1 MISSLKD
8 WFPSIQFNTDN
19 LRAGCAHLKHFSWT
33 DIMEE
38 EFRQVKEIFTH
49 QIRLSPFDVE
59 KRINIATDGANSS
72 GVGFVLFQNA
82 DDLKQGENV
91 SIVKANSSGLR
102 EGQTQYSAV
111 DTEVLALKFACDASF
126 YYLYGAPL
134 IHVYTDCISLE
145 GIFNK
150 PLGDIKNRRIRDMV
164 EKLIGF
170 NFQFHYVPAEKKS
183 DH

>member
-1 MISSLKD
+1 M
-8 WFPSIQFNTDN
+8 
-19 LRAGCAHLKHFSWT
+19 KHFSWT
-33 DIMEE
+33 DTMEE

-82 DDLKQGENV
+82 DDLKQGEDV
-91 SIVKANSSGLR
+91 SIIKANSSGLR
-102 EGQTQYSAV
+102 ECQKQYSVV

-145 GIFNK
+145 CIFNK
-150 PLGDIKNRRIRDMV
+150 PIGDIKNRRIRDMV
-164 EKLIGF
+164 RR
-170 NFQFHYVPAEKKS
+170 
-183 DH
+183 

>member
-1 MISSLKD
+1 M
-8 WFPSIQFNTDN
+8 
-19 LRAGCAHLKHFSWT
+19 G
-33 DIMEE
+33 
-38 EFRQVKEIFTH
+38 
-49 QIRLSPFDVE
+49 
-59 KRINIATDGANSS
+59 TDGANSS
-72 GVGFVLFQNA
+72 GMGFALFQNV

-102 EGQTQYSAV
+102 DCQKQYSTV

-150 PLGDIKNRRIRDMV
+150 DIKNTRIRDMV
-164 EKLIGF
+164 EKLMGF
-170 NFQFHYVPAEKKS
+170 NFQFHIGSKM
-183 DH
+183 

>member
-1 MISSLKD
+1 
-8 WFPSIQFNTDN
+8 
-19 LRAGCAHLKHFSWT
+19 
-33 DIMEE
+33 MEE
-38 EFRQVKEIFTH
+38 EFNAVKKVFTH

-59 KRINIATDGANSS
+59 KRINIVTDSANSS

-102 EGQTQYSAV
+102 DCQKQYSAV

-126 YYLYGAPL
+126 YFLYGAPI
-134 IHVYTDCISLE
+134 IHVYTDCSSLE

-150 PLGDIKNRRIRDMV
+150 PLGDIMNRRIRDMV
-164 EKLIGF
+164 EKLMCF
-170 NFQFHYVPAEKKS
+170 TFQFHYVPTEKMRS
-183 DH
+183 LIIFQD

>member
-1 MISSLKD
+1 
-8 WFPSIQFNTDN
+8 
-19 LRAGCAHLKHFSWT
+19 
-33 DIMEE
+33 MEE
-38 EFRQVKEIFTH
+38 VFNAVKTVFTH
-49 QIRLSPFDVE
+49 RIRLSPFDVE
-59 KRINIATDGANSS
+59 KRINIVTDGANSS

-102 EGQTQYSAV
+102 DCQKQYYAM

-145 GIFNK
+145 GIFHK

-164 EKLIGF
+164 EKLMGF
-170 NFQFHYVPAEKKS
+170 TFEFHYVPAEKNEIADCFS
-183 DH
+183 RLTQEI